1 VANYFSCDVV
11 VLVLVYFPV
20 FYIALFIY
28 IYLIFPT
35 QCTMPF
41 SLSYV
46 FRYMFEYTVLMLQ
59 KKLFV
64 YAIHFCFCS
73 FDIESIGRIMF
84 LCLYMA
90 YYIVIMGRQLNHVM
104 SERMYI

>member
-1 VANYFSCDVV
+1 MLCLFFEVLIIKVFVANYFSCDVV

-84 LCLYMA
+84 LCLYFLM
-90 YYIVIMGRQLNHVM
+90 IHGL
-104 SERMYI
+104 